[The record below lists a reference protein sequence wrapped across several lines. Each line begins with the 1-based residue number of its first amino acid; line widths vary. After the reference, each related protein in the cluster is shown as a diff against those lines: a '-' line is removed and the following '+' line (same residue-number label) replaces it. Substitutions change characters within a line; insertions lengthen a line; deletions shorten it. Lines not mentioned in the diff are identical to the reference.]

1 VSDVDERKALERL
14 HRATRNLTSGARFG
28 ASQPPPAEVEA
39 TAPGQSQ
46 PPETPP
52 QGPEKPPGQS

>member
-1 VSDVDERKALERL
+1 MSDVDERKALERL

-28 ASQPPPAEVEA
+28 ASQPPPAEGEA
-39 TAPGQSQ
+39 PAPQAAQ

-52 QGPEKPPGQS
+52 PGPEKPQGQ